1 MYRNLS
7 TRVEVVTPILA
18 AEGKEKLWTV
28 LDICLRDRRQ
38 AWVLGND
45 GRYSQLSPAESDKG
59 PEAVGTHE
67 TLMELARRRPE

>member
-7 TRVEVVTPILA
+7 KRVEVVTPILA
-18 AEGKEKLWTV
+18 AEAKEKLWEV

-38 AWVLGND
+38 AWTLGAD
-45 GRYSQLSPAESDKG
+45 GQYSHLSPAGSDKG
-59 PEAVGTHE
+59 PESVGTHE